1 MFKQYFGIITL
12 YFCVGLNLAQIS
24 TFTVIS
30 APDIKTLGNR
40 IQDKK
45 NEGLIYHVL
54 DSLSKTPQ
62 TPNIA
67 SGNNGKLYKSFIR
80 NNALYF
86 TRSEDKGL
94 TWLPNDIY
102 IDSIPK
108 NKTNPFSKVNQFAY
122 TVCNKSMNRI
132 YVCWSDAK
140 NGIKNNDVYLTYSDD
155 GGNTWLDRI
164 LVTYYPNHKQQF
176 MPRFAI
182 DPSTGYLYFLY
193 ANQRNFAK
201 GNLTD
206 VYLAVSRDNGTT
218 FIEHKL
224 NDVAFEWKNNSSF
237 EKYFSLV
244 IQNGSIYP
252 IWMQTDSDQPGGK
265 AGKKLIIHATSI
277 NDAILKNA
285 MFTEKIVLDKT
296 VTHVYSAK
304 TQINFN
310 QNPGL
315 YAAYLYKATEPS
327 FEVMV
332 SPKTPVKTGA
342 RSITV
347 DFEKLKL
354 PKGTYVLVVYN
365 NLGANYVWIQE
376 E

>member
-12 YFCVGLNLAQIS
+12 YFCVGLNLAQIN
-24 TFTVIS
+24 TFAVIS
-30 APDIKTLGNR
+30 GPDIKTLGNS
-40 IQDKK
+40 IQDRK

-54 DSLSKTPQ
+54 DSITKTPQ
-62 TPNIA
+62 APNMA
-67 SGNNGKLYKSFIR
+67 AADGKLYKSYIK
-80 NNALYF
+80 NSALYF
-86 TRSEDKGL
+86 TRSSDGGK
-94 TWLPNDIY
+94 TWLPKDIF

-108 NKTNPFSKVNQFAY
+108 NKTNPFTKANQFAY

-155 GGNTWLDRI
+155 GGDTWLDRI

-182 DPSTGYLYFLY
+182 DHSTGYLYVMY

-218 FIEHKL
+218 FTEHKL
-224 NDVAFEWKNNSSF
+224 NETAFEWKNNSSL
-237 EKYFSLV
+237 EKYFSL
-244 IQNGSIYP
+244 IIHNGSIYP
-252 IWMQTDSDQPGGK
+252 IWMQPDANPLAGK
-265 AGKKLIIHATSI
+265 AGKKITIHATSI
-277 NDAILKNA
+277 NDAVLKNS
-285 MFTEKIVLDKT
+285 MFIQKIVLDKT
-296 VTHVYSAK
+296 ITHVYSAR

-310 QNPGL
+310 ENPGP
-315 YAAYLYKATEPS
+315 YTAYIYKATNPS
-327 FEVMV
+327 FELIV
-332 SPKTPVKTGA
+332 TPQIPIKAGS

-347 DFEKLKL
+347 EFEKLKL
-354 PKGTYVLVVYN
+354 SKGTYVLVVYN

>member
-12 YFCVGLNLAQIS
+12 YFCVGLNAAQIK

-30 APDIKTLGNR
+30 APDIKTLGNS

-54 DSLSKTPQ
+54 DSLSKRPQ
-62 TPNIA
+62 TPNMA
-67 SGNNGKLYKSFIR
+67 SGANGKLYKSFIK

-86 TRSEDKGL
+86 TRSTDGGK
-94 TWLPNDIY
+94 TWLPNDIL

-108 NKTNPFSKVNQFAY
+108 YKTNPFSKVNQFAY
-122 TVCNKSMNRI
+122 TVCNKSMERI

-164 LVTYYPNHKQQF
+164 LVTYFPNHKQQF
-176 MPRFAI
+176 MPRFGI
-182 DPSTGYLYFLY
+182 DHATGYLYFMY
-193 ANQRNFAK
+193 CNQRNFAK

-224 NDVAFEWKNNSSF
+224 NEAAFEWKNNSYLD
-237 EKYFSLV
+237 KYFSLV
-244 IQNGSIYP
+244 INNGSIYP
-252 IWMQTDSDQPGGK
+252 IWMQIDTK
-265 AGKKLIIHATSI
+265 KKLIVHATSI
-277 NDAILKNA
+277 NDASLKNS
-285 MFTEKIVLDKT
+285 MFTEKIILDKT
-296 VTHVYSAK
+296 LTHVYSAK

-310 QNPGL
+310 QNPGP
-315 YAAYLYKATEPS
+315 YTAYLYKATDPS

-332 SPKTPVKTGA
+332 SPQIPINTGA

-354 PKGTYVLVVYN
+354 PKETYVLVVYN